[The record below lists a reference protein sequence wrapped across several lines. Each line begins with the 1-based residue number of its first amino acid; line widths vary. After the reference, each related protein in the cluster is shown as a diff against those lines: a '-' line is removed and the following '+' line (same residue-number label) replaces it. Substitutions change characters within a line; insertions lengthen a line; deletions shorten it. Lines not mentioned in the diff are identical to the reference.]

1 MSSFSGCVRLKRYLY
16 LLAAEC
22 KRNVKTL
29 SAAGICGRESATSGK
44 VEHQP
49 VQLARG
55 NGSSAEIQNAPRLL
69 GTKIIQRDLDVARA
83 LIEPCSPECRED
95 QLSELTPISR
105 STWPAVPPACLRYR
119 YT

>member
-1 MSSFSGCVRLKRYLY
+1 MSGVLRGVFDSKDTSTCWPP
-16 LLAAEC
+16 
-22 KRNVKTL
+22 NVKGML
-29 SAAGICGRESATSGK
+29 RLCLQLVFAARSANCGK
-44 VEHQP
+44 VRSQP

-69 GTKIIQRDLDVARA
+69 GTKIIQRDLDVAPA